1 MAAPNN
7 KVGKLHLDKSFVNK
21 LEILYKDKKKK
32 NIPDNTNHPP
42 RYDTL
47 FPHPIIPIQTQ
58 GRNVPFL
65 PDAPNG
71 RPKVDLGPTIPIV
84 PPPSQPANPYVP
96 QVATPCPLP
105 FSPQR
110 QVFPIDLN
118 NNLIDNLIH
127 ITIHKQIIEMRKQL
141 QRNESPQKIYTE
153 SYDNK
158 SYKYM
163 IELIKPL
170 LLGIGIGIGIGISK
184 KSFVRFST

>member
-47 FPHPIIPIQTQ
+47 FPHPIIPIQT
-58 GRNVPFL
+58 GRLSSQPCVPITH
-65 PDAPNG
+65 PPSASQ
-71 RPKVDLGPTIPIV
+71 PTIPIV

-96 QVATPCPLP
+96 QVATPCSLP